1 MNFKNKISNVSQ
13 KIISSFWGELS
24 HLSFD
29 YLFNNGKIKSVT
41 HEVYGKSDGVAVL
54 LYNTNTKNVI
64 LTKQFRSPVYV
75 ATNNGESIELI
86 GGAIDNNE
94 TPTKAAIRETEEE
107 VGYKVDKLT
116 KVSTVFL
123 SPGIVKEKVYLFIGE
138 YDESNKTENEGG
150 VFNEDEEIEVLEINF
165 NKALQMIKNEEIV
178 DARTILLLQYVF
190 INKIM

>member
-13 KIISSFWGELS
+13 KIISNFWGELS

-29 YLFNNGKIKSVT
+29 YLFKNGKIKNVT

-107 VGYKVDKLT
+107 VGYKIDKLT

-138 YDESNKTENEGG
+138 YDESNKTENGGG

>member
-138 YDESNKTENEGG
+138 YDESNKTENGGG